1 MQFSFSQA
9 AAPPEI
15 YFYDY
20 FSFSHSASQFNAYFA
35 LTVAKSE
42 RSFHQSVAICGRGRE
57 KILVAGR
64 CAGMHVSI
72 TSGEGETLFIP
83 QFLLRRSVKNY
94 TEISFRSVRCSGPFR
109 WECLEFNDFGPFW
122 LLCN

>member
-9 AAPPEI
+9 AAAPEI

-20 FSFSHSASQFNAYFA
+20 FLSLIPPRSLMPTSPSRLQSQRE
-35 LTVAKSE
+35 V
-42 RSFHQSVAICGRGRE
+42 FHQSVVAICGRGRE

-72 TSGEGETLFIP
+72 TSGEGEKLFIP
-83 QFLLRRSVKNY
+83 QFFVAEEREELHRNLLP
-94 TEISFRSVRCSGPFR
+94 VR
-109 WECLEFNDFGPFW
+109 
-122 LLCN
+122 